1 MVRLG
6 LFHFSS
12 LRKGEPDTFLLILL
26 LCRLT
31 LIGGESDDASQK
43 QAVFIQQ
50 ETRLE
55 CDLTRGGGGGALGV
69 RWRHDGQEAESN
81 LWDAITGR
89 LLLQSTRAHH
99 AGLWQCE
106 DTISG
111 RRAQPIQLVVLE
123 APSALYL
130 VVEGRRLDPGN
141 EFIPVKE
148 KTALEVDC
156 VAEGGAPAG
165 AARLG
170 WELRGKALVTAAST
184 GPARSTATILLH
196 RDHHN
201 ATLVCLLTH
210 PALPATANASIR
222 LDVQYAPSF
231 GISRIPGFGT
241 PLREG
246 ISVSLKCDVD
256 SNPPAKPV
264 WKKDESLPPVPQSED
279 GYLNFSV
286 IRKEHSGWYKC
297 MTRHVLGEF
306 SSIGYYLSVREE
318 VPEME
323 TTETQGGIVEVALG
337 GAVQLQCP
345 TGAAGCWGRVTSG
358 GRMEPLGAGPLLH
371 LNNVLY
377 QEAGQ
382 YRCLHPFPPSPTIEH
397 WRAHNFQV
405 SVEGRPM
412 TYPSSKTV
420 RAQAGHKIV
429 LEVELC
435 ANPAPTKV
443 VWLADSKVLYPGQ
456 ASDRVLAHQLTE
468 GNSIICQNAKLT
480 VSESRPLDT
489 GEYSLMVRTPNG
501 VAESVFHV
509 QVTGEIVTS
518 EPPPEASRAVSL
530 IPPLLSLTTTC
541 FLFFYRHLSLSISRA
556 VVSL

>member
-1 MVRLG
+1 MMVRLA
-6 LFHFSS
+6 LFHFSN
-12 LRKGEPDTFLLILL
+12 LRREPDTFLLILL

-31 LIGGESDDASQK
+31 LIGGESDDASELQ
-43 QAVFIQQ
+43 VGIQQ
-50 ETRLE
+50 EARLD
-55 CDLTRGGGGGALGV
+55 CDLSMVGGAV
-69 RWRHDGQEAESN
+69 RWRHNGQEAESN
-81 LWDAITGR
+81 LWDSLTGR
-89 LLLQSTRAHH
+89 LFLHSTRAHH

-111 RRAQPIQLVVLE
+111 RRAQPIRLVVLE

-148 KTALEVDC
+148 KTALEVEC

-170 WELRGKALVTAAST
+170 WALRGAALDAAAST
-184 GPARSTATILLH
+184 GPNRSTASIPQLQ
-196 RDHHN
+196 RRHHN
-201 ATLVCLLTH
+201 ATLACLLAH

-264 WKKDESLPPVPQSED
+264 WKKDEGLPPVPQSED
-279 GYLNFSV
+279 GYLNFTV

-297 MTRHVLGEF
+297 TTRHVLGEF
-306 SSIGYYLSVREE
+306 SSIGYFLSVREE
-318 VPEME
+318 VPEVELE
-323 TTETQGGIVEVALG
+323 TTESQGGGGIVEVALG

-345 TGAAGCWGRVTSG
+345 AGAAGCWGRVAAG
-358 GRMEPLGAGPLLH
+358 GRMEPLGAGPSLH
-371 LNNVLY
+371 LNHVLY
-377 QEAGQ
+377 QESGQ
-382 YRCLHPFPPSPTIEH
+382 YRCLEPLPPSPSLEH
-397 WRAHNFQV
+397 WRAHNVQV
-405 SVEGRPM
+405 SVTGRPM
-412 TYPSSKTV
+412 TYPSSKTL

-429 LEVELC
+429 MEVELC

-468 GNSIICQNAKLT
+468 GSSISCQHAKLS
-480 VSESRPLDT
+480 VSEARPLDT
-489 GEYSLMVRTPNG
+489 GEYSLLVRTPKG

-509 QVTGEIVTS
+509 QVTGEWLTT
-518 EPPPEASRAVSL
+518 EPPLEPSRAVSTT
-530 IPPLLSLTTTC
+530 PLLSLTIVSC
-541 FLFFYRHLSLSISRA
+541 FLMYRHFLLSTIVRL
-556 VVSL
+556 